1 MSRMRPRRFAS
12 LCILASARQQA
23 SLRKTYGYS
32 RPFFISPGVVTISS
46 RAAHGGGEGEK
57 EGEEKRGKK
66 GWKGTACSPQNR
78 REMVYVGYS
87 KVRIVEGSF
96 SGDLVLLR
104 RFYVSWN
111 CNNILSIFK
120 LAIARKLRVDNFYD
134 YACFCIRNIGKFFVV
149 FPFVAR
155 YRRIKL
161 KLG

>member
-32 RPFFISPGVVTISS
+32 RPFFISLGVVTISS
-46 RAAHGGGEGEK
+46 RAAHGGGGEK
-57 EGEEKRGKK
+57 KKEKKRGE
-66 GWKGTACSPQNR
+66 R
-78 REMVYVGYS
+78 RVE
-87 KVRIVEGSF
+87 KEPRVRLRTGERWCTLGIRRLESLKAPFQAISYCCDDSMSREIVTIFCRF
-96 SGDLVLLR
+96 S
-104 RFYVSWN
+104 N
-111 CNNILSIFK
+111 CRLQGNCAN
-120 LAIARKLRVDNFYD
+120 DNFYGN
-134 YACFCIRNIGKFFVV
+134 ACFCIRNIGKFFVV